1 MAVMQNGNIVELDD
15 ADKIYGNPQTE
26 YTQKLISSIPKGV

>member
-1 MAVMQNGNIVELDD
+1 VMQNGNIVELDD
-15 ADKIYGNPQTE
+15 ADTVYKNPKTE